1 MELAPD
7 LFWSLTFREFGIKE
21 RAFTR
26 AEDRKRALV
35 VQLAAMIGSGYSE
48 ADRRTLERQANALR
62 RYPVKRWLL
71 LKSP

>member
-21 RAFTR
+21 RAFIR

-35 VQLAAMIGSGYSE
+35 IQLAAMTGQYTETQRS
-48 ADRRTLERQANALR
+48 TLERQANALR

-71 LKSP
+71 REPQ